1 MLDDS
6 TTTPHLVPHLH
17 SLKPLTV
24 IANNLTIMNE
34 LRSVSRITLLGV
46 GGQYHHWCGSYTGRI
61 TTTALRAD
69 ELVMSTSAIVDD
81 IAFPQTLETVDVKR
95 AMFDSA
101 STRILLADHNKFDV
115 RATHATLPLQIS
127 MRSSWMPRPPASASQ
142 TCDRR
147 GINVIV
153 ARRGAAAR

>member
-6 TTTPHLVPHLH
+6 TTTPRLVLHLH

-34 LRSVSRITLLGV
+34 LRSVSRITLLSV
-46 GGQYHHWCGSYTGRI
+46 GGQYHHWCSSYMGRI
-61 TTTALRAD
+61 TTTAIAALRAD
-69 ELVMSTSAIVDD
+69 VLVMSTSAIVDD
-81 IAFPQTLETVDVKR
+81 IAFHQTLETVDVKR

-127 MRSSWMPRPPASASQ
+127 MRSTWMPRPPASASQ

-147 GINVIV
+147 
-153 ARRGAAAR
+153 ASM